1 MDFVMTSHEALDKS
15 DIVQVGSHC
24 QVLRSDFFL
33 RRLFLN
39 RFLNNFQVVGELRD
53 QLNEKSFDLE
63 VIDLFLFTLFILHL
77 EMVLLLPEQCK
88 K

>member
-39 RFLNNFQVVGELRD
+39 NFQVVAELRD

-63 VIDLFLFTLFILHL
+63 VIDLFLFTLFKWFCYCRNNVKN
-77 EMVLLLPEQCK
+77 EA
-88 K
+88 